1 MSSKQPTL
9 KRPHDQMTPTMQ
21 GGCRIDKGG
30 SSVPR
35 PLRFSSRELCEFQ
48 LRVMYPKVPC
58 NSVDQIEIKVLPC

>member
-30 SSVPR
+30 KFCAKASPV
-35 PLRFSSRELCEFQ
+35 
-48 LRVMYPKVPC
+48 
-58 NSVDQIEIKVLPC
+58 